1 MLRGCWCAMRC
12 GRWIS
17 ARPSAWSASI
27 SCRLGLADL
36 EEIVPQSPDLILIPK
51 VETPEQVSDVVRSCR
66 FDCEAKRSIAR
77 PIWLMPIL
85 ESALGIENAFA
96 IAKAS
101 DRIAAI
107 TIGLEDYTADLGVA
121 KTPEGT
127 ESLYARQRVVN
138 AAHAAHVQA
147 IDSVYGDVA
156 DSEGLLRWGEA
167 SRAMG
172 FEGMGC
178 IHPIQIEIIHRAFAP
193 TVSELEKALKI
204 VAAYE
209 DAQARGLGV
218 VSLGSKMIDAPVV
231 QRALKLVARA
241 RQMGIDRR
249 ASRRRRTIMSAGVAT
264 GLITNAIGRR
274 VPTMVNGREQTPYAG
289 VDGHRPTGCKAGPPI
304 RSNSDYP
311 TNGDKRVPD
320 LETALRLCG
329 LRDGMTISSHHH
341 LRNGDRVALTALQT
355 AARMGA
361 KDLVWFPSASFPCH
375 EPVIDLMK
383 SGAVHHIEGSMNGPL
398 GDYCSHGHMR
408 GLGVLRS
415 HGGRWQAVQDGEVH
429 IDIAVIAAPTADF
442 FGNADGSHGKS
453 ACGSLGFALAD
464 SIYADRVI
472 VVTDNLVPF
481 PCVPW
486 QIQGNNVDYVVE
498 VDSIGDPSKIVSG
511 TTQITRSPDRLR
523 ISELVAR
530 FLRDSGIMRDGFSF
544 QAGAGGIALA
554 FVDYL
559 ARMMKAANVKASFVR
574 GGSTKYLVDLLNE
587 GLIGYILD
595 GQTFDLDA
603 VRSIASDPRH
613 VPTSPFTS
621 YNFHG
626 KGNFASMV
634 DAAVLGATEVDVN
647 FNANVV
653 THSDGRLLH
662 GIGGWQ
668 NCLFA
673 GCTILAV
680 PSFRDR
686 IPVIVDEVTTVTG
699 PGELID
705 VIATE
710 RGIAINPKRQDLLDA
725 VKGKGLPI
733 RPIEEIKAE
742 VEKICGGKPAKPR
755 LLDQSGRGGEVG
767 GWNGARYRLAG
778 GG

>member
-1 MLRGCWCAMRC
+1 MTTSVA
-12 GRWIS
+12 
-17 ARPSAWSASI
+17 
-27 SCRLGLADL
+27 
-36 EEIVPQSPDLILIPK
+36 
-51 VETPEQVSDVVRSCR
+51 TT
-66 FDCEAKRSIAR
+66 
-77 PIWLMPIL
+77 
-85 ESALGIENAFA
+85 ALV
-96 IAKAS
+96 
-101 DRIAAI
+101 
-107 TIGLEDYTADLGVA
+107 T
-121 KTPEGT
+121 
-127 ESLYARQRVVN
+127 N
-138 AAHAAHVQA
+138 AA
-147 IDSVYGDVA
+147 
-156 DSEGLLRWGEA
+156 
-167 SRAMG
+167 
-172 FEGMGC
+172 
-178 IHPIQIEIIHRAFAP
+178 
-193 TVSELEKALKI
+193 
-204 VAAYE
+204 
-209 DAQARGLGV
+209 
-218 VSLGSKMIDAPVV
+218 
-231 QRALKLVARA
+231 
-241 RQMGIDRR
+241 
-249 ASRRRRTIMSAGVAT
+249 
-264 GLITNAIGRR
+264 GRR
-274 VPTMVNGREQTPYAG
+274 VPTMVNGREHVPYQG
-289 VDGHRPTGCKAGPPI
+289 VDGHRPTGCKAAPSI
-304 RSNSDYP
+304 HSNSDYP

-320 LETALRLCG
+320 LETGLRLCG

-341 LRNGDRVALTALQT
+341 LRNGDRVALTALET

-375 EPVIDLMK
+375 EPVIELMK

-398 GDYCSHGHMR
+398 GDYCSYGRMR

-464 SIYADRVI
+464 SVYADRVI

-486 QIQGNNVDYVVE
+486 QIQGNNVDCVVE
-498 VDSIGDPSKIVSG
+498 VDSIGDPSLITSG

-530 FLRDSGIMRDGFSF
+530 FLRDSGIMRNGFSF

-559 ARMMKAANVKASFVR
+559 ARMMKAANIKASFVR
-574 GGSTKYLVDLLNE
+574 GGSTKHLVDLLNE
-587 GLIGYILD
+587 GMVGYILD

-613 VPTSPFTS
+613 VATSPFTS
-621 YNFHG
+621 YNFHS

-673 GCTILAV
+673 ECTILAV

-686 IPVIVDEVTTVTG
+686 IPVIVDEVTTITG

-705 VIATE
+705 VVATE
-710 RGIAINPKRQDLLDA
+710 RGIAINPRRQDLLEA

-733 RPIEEIKAE
+733 RPIDEIKAE
-742 VEKICGGKPAKPR
+742 VEKICGGKPAKSR
-755 LLDQSGRGGEVG
+755 LLEHPVAVVKWVDGTVLDTVWQVVDDNPYAPKV
-767 GWNGARYRLAG
+767 NGAE
-778 GG
+778 